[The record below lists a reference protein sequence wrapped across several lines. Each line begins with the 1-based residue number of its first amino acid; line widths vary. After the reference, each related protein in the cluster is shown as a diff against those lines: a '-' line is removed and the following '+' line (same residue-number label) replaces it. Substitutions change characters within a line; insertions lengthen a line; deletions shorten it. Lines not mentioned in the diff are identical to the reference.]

1 MKCPFFVIVGMC
13 FCGCLLA
20 AENFDLSALKEQVN
34 NLVKTEAS
42 RELTVSNCKPDKR
55 ITSLM
60 GEIDSIGQK
69 LMSQENQSDDVMEL
83 SEKCLAILSALRER
97 RVYAYM
103 LWAEGRLEGASRGRY
118 ANLKSLSQSD
128 LIKLY
133 EFLSDI
139 NISIIREN
147 MLNRE
152 IMSKLAE
159 IYDCLDNS
167 NKPTVR
173 IKAIQQQRDPLSNVT
188 NVPIRKS
195 LDDF

>member
-1 MKCPFFVIVGMC
+1 MIRSIIILFGLY
-13 FCGCLLA
+13 FCNIILA
-20 AENFDLSALKEQVN
+20 DNFNLVSIKEEVN
-34 NLVKTEAS
+34 NLVKEEAS

-55 ITSLM
+55 ITQLM
-60 GEIDSIGQK
+60 GKIDAIGQK
-69 LMSQENQSDDVMEL
+69 LMSQEMQTNDIMEL
-83 SEKCLAILSALRER
+83 SEKCLAILSVLRER

-103 LWAEGRLEGASRGRY
+103 LWAEGRLEGASQGRY
-118 ANLKSLSQSD
+118 ANLKTLPQSE

-133 EFLSDI
+133 EYLSNI

-152 IMSKLAE
+152 IMGKLAE

-167 NKPTVR
+167 NKPLVR
-173 IKAIQQQRDPLSNVT
+173 INAIQQQRDPLSN
-188 NVPIRKS
+188 NINLPIRKS